1 MKQTLKEIVA
11 EIAQVLDEVSERE
24 VDEFIEAIR
33 GAKKIFVHALG
44 REGLV
49 LKSFAM
55 RLAHLG
61 LDVHVVGT

>member
-44 REGLV
+44 REG
-49 LKSFAM
+49 S
-55 RLAHLG
+55 
-61 LDVHVVGT
+61 